1 MLVLVLTVAI
11 SRERGEKKLDLD
23 SRQDFIF
30 NYFELHLAILH
41 YLDQGFIGFALKAM
55 HKTVVNSSGEE
66 ANMDITSS
74 KEREIVIDID
84 RFIDT
89 SREVGSP
96 VLADEKIGNAVS
108 FNVCGM
114 PESVDEVV
122 RGEVVDEISPEI
134 GKNSK
139 RAKGKPKKSPK
150 PPRPPRA
157 LLSLDAADQKLIKEL
172 AELAM
177 IKRAKIER
185 MKALRKMRAAKA
197 SSSSTSSGGNLMAIL
212 FTVIFFVVIVL
223 QGCHSSH
230 GNKSSVPVL
239 GSLESSTVGQQNLF
253 ASGVPLTSI
262 ESPNIIQPVPGSD
275 TAKAEAEKSGH

>member
-1 MLVLVLTVAI
+1 MNFFLL
-11 SRERGEKKLDLD
+11 S
-23 SRQDFIF
+23 
-30 NYFELHLAILH
+30 
-41 YLDQGFIGFALKAM
+41 AM

-96 VLADEKIGNAVS
+96 VLADEKSLIGNVVS

-157 LLSLDAADQKLIKEL
+157 LLSLDAADQKLIKEI

-223 QGCHSSH
+223 QGELHSFFPR
-230 GNKSSVPVL
+230 SS
-239 GSLESSTVGQQNLF
+239 F
-253 ASGVPLTSI
+253 
-262 ESPNIIQPVPGSD
+262 
-275 TAKAEAEKSGH
+275 